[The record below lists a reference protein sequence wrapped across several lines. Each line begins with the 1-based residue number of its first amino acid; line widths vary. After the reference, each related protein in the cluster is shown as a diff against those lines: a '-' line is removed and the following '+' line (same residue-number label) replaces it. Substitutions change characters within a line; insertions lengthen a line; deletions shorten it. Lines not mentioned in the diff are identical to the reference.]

1 MEITVLIITNILAPI
16 ITGFASWLMAKKKYY
31 SEVDSTV
38 IANMKESLE
47 FYKQLSDDTMERLD
61 DALSRLNNALKRN
74 DELEHKVNDLQK
86 QIMTLSMMVAG
97 YGLQEKLNI
106 INENEENANKHVEG
120 APDTNSK

>member
-47 FYKQLSDDTMERLD
+47 FYKQLSDDNRERLKEVLD
-61 DALSRLNNALKRN
+61 K
-74 DELEHKVNDLQK
+74 NDLLEKEISELKSQMLKLAMNICMDLTCKNRLLESK
-86 QIMTLSMMVAG
+86 Q
-97 YGLQEKLNI
+97 
-106 INENEENANKHVEG
+106 
-120 APDTNSK
+120 

>member
-47 FYKQLSDDTMERLD
+47 FYKQLSDDNRERLKEVLD
-61 DALSRLNNALKRN
+61 K
-74 DELEHKVNDLQK
+74 NDL
-86 QIMTLSMMVAG
+86 L
-97 YGLQEKLNI
+97 EKEISELKSQMLKLAMNI
-106 INENEENANKHVEG
+106 CMDLTCKNRILE
-120 APDTNSK
+120 SKK

>member
-47 FYKQLSDDTMERLD
+47 FYKQLSDDNRERLKEVLD
-61 DALSRLNNALKRN
+61 KNDQLEKEISELKSQMLKLAMNICMDLTCKNRV
-74 DELEHKVNDLQK
+74 LE
-86 QIMTLSMMVAG
+86 S
-97 YGLQEKLNI
+97 
-106 INENEENANKHVEG
+106 NK
-120 APDTNSK
+120 

>member
-47 FYKQLSDDTMERLD
+47 FYKQLSDDNRERLKEVLD
-61 DALSRLNNALKRN
+61 K
-74 DELEHKVNDLQK
+74 NDLLEKEISELKSQMLKLAMNICMDLTCKNRVLETK
-86 QIMTLSMMVAG
+86 Q
-97 YGLQEKLNI
+97 
-106 INENEENANKHVEG
+106 
-120 APDTNSK
+120 

>member
-47 FYKQLSDDTMERLD
+47 FYKQLSDDNRERLKEVLD
-61 DALSRLNNALKRN
+61 K
-74 DELEHKVNDLQK
+74 NDLLEKEISELKSQMLKLAMNICMDLTCRNRVLETK
-86 QIMTLSMMVAG
+86 Q
-97 YGLQEKLNI
+97 
-106 INENEENANKHVEG
+106 
-120 APDTNSK
+120 

>member
-47 FYKQLSDDTMERLD
+47 FYKQLSDDNRERLKEVLD
-61 DALSRLNNALKRN
+61 KNDQLEKEISELKSQMLKLAMNICMDLTCKNRI
-74 DELEHKVNDLQK
+74 LETK
-86 QIMTLSMMVAG
+86 Q
-97 YGLQEKLNI
+97 
-106 INENEENANKHVEG
+106 
-120 APDTNSK
+120 

>member
-47 FYKQLSDDTMERLD
+47 FYKQLSDDNRDRLKEVLD
-61 DALSRLNNALKRN
+61 KNDQLEKEVSELKSQMLNLAMNICMDLTCKNRI
-74 DELEHKVNDLQK
+74 LETK
-86 QIMTLSMMVAG
+86 Q
-97 YGLQEKLNI
+97 Q
-106 INENEENANKHVEG
+106 
-120 APDTNSK
+120 

>member
-47 FYKQLSDDTMERLD
+47 FYKQLSDDNRERLKEVLD
-61 DALSRLNNALKRN
+61 KNELLEKEISELKTQMLKLVTNICMDLTCRN
-74 DELEHKVNDLQK
+74 RVLENK
-86 QIMTLSMMVAG
+86 Q
-97 YGLQEKLNI
+97 Q
-106 INENEENANKHVEG
+106 
-120 APDTNSK
+120 

>member
-47 FYKQLSDDTMERLD
+47 FYKQLSDDNKERLKEVLD
-61 DALSRLNNALKRN
+61 KNDQLEKEVSELKSQMLKLAMNICVDLTCKRRIFN
-74 DELEHKVNDLQK
+74 QKEDKV
-86 QIMTLSMMVAG
+86 
-97 YGLQEKLNI
+97 
-106 INENEENANKHVEG
+106 
-120 APDTNSK
+120 

>member
-47 FYKQLSDDTMERLD
+47 FYKQLSDDNRERLKEVLD
-61 DALSRLNNALKRN
+61 K
-74 DELEHKVNDLQK
+74 NDL
-86 QIMTLSMMVAG
+86 L
-97 YGLQEKLNI
+97 EKEISELKSQMLNLAMNI
-106 INENEENANKHVEG
+106 CMDLTCKRRIFN
-120 APDTNSK
+120 